1 MVIVVVVVVVEETCG
16 REVKDGKEQRQKEG
30 RLGRKRR
37 RIKAWLRSR
46 TSTIVRRVSRLPT
59 RITFAS

>member
-1 MVIVVVVVVVEETCG
+1 VVIVVVVVVVEETCG

-37 RIKAWLRSR
+37 RIKA
-46 TSTIVRRVSRLPT
+46 
-59 RITFAS
+59 

>member
-1 MVIVVVVVVVEETCG
+1 MVIVVVVVVVEEICG

-37 RIKAWLRSR
+37 RIKA
-46 TSTIVRRVSRLPT
+46 
-59 RITFAS
+59 